1 MSQMEAM
8 TSPTLTESRSAALQA
23 AGDWARFARVFLLV
37 AAVMF
42 CGLAAFVIA
51 IDPYD
56 TGRLALV
63 TKAGVPAQGP
73 RTGHASR
80 ARDSAYDA
88 AIFGNSHVQLLSP
101 ERLSA
106 AAGVPF
112 VSLTVPATGPKE
124 QLALLD
130 YWLRH
135 RARTP
140 KAIVMGLDGYWCRAE
155 PDMPTW
161 QAFPFWLYGESTAA
175 YVKGLIR
182 FQGLEEIA
190 RRLRYV
196 AGNLPRAR
204 PDGYWNYEED
214 YGALVQANNGLLPKL
229 DSRRPTIGV
238 NLSGRFPP
246 HDALVARLANLPAAT
261 SVVLV
266 RPPVHWLGLPVAGSG
281 EARTDAACAAAL
293 TQLAAKRPRTVLID
307 ARVDGEL
314 ARITGNWFDHTHYR
328 LPVARQLEE
337 QIATAIRSDQTV
349 LETKDLSLHP
359 VR

>member
-1 MSQMEAM
+1 M
-8 TSPTLTESRSAALQA
+8 TNAPPPEGTSAASGA
-23 AGDWARFARVFLLV
+23 AGDGVRFARVFLLV
-37 AAVMF
+37 ATILF

-63 TKAGVPAQGP
+63 TKPGVPAQGP
-73 RTGHASR
+73 RTAHASR
-80 ARDSAYDA
+80 ARDIAYDA

-106 AAGVPF
+106 TTGVPF

-135 RARTP
+135 RGRAPR
-140 KAIVMGLDGYWCRAE
+140 AIVMGLDGYWCRAE

-161 QAFPFWLYGESTAA
+161 QAFPFWLYGEGTGA

-190 RRLRYV
+190 RRMRYV
-196 AGNLPRAR
+196 AGKLPRAR

-214 YGALVQANNGLLPKL
+214 YGALVQANNGLLPTL
-229 DSRRPTIGV
+229 DSKRATIGV

-246 HDALVARLANLPAAT
+246 REALVARLAQLPSST

-266 RPPVHWLGLPVAGSG
+266 RPPVHWLGLPDAGSG
-281 EARTDAACAAAL
+281 EAKTDADCASAFA
-293 TQLAAKRPRTVLID
+293 QLAALRPRSVLID

-314 ARITGNWFDHTHYR
+314 ARISSNWFDHTHYR
-328 LPVARQLEE
+328 TPVALKLEE
-337 QIATAIRSDQTV
+337 QIATAIRAGQTA
-349 LETKDLSLHP
+349 LETKDSSLQP
-359 VR
+359 VK